1 MLKSHMSYYGLLC
14 SQTKIMSPQGKTTEC
29 MTFRPTIGDFFFAV
43 IDTSMKRIKVYQPLY
58 LMRSQ
63 LVQL

>member
-1 MLKSHMSYYGLLC
+1 MY
-14 SQTKIMSPQGKTTEC
+14 E
-29 MTFRPTIGDFFFAV
+29 FRPTISDFFAV
-43 IDTSMKRIKVYQPLY
+43 IDTSMKRTKVYQPLY